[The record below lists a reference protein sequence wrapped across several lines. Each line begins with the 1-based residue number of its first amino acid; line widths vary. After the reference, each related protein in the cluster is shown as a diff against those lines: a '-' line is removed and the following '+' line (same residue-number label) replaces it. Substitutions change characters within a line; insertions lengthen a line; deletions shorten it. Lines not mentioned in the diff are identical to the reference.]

1 MTKEQEEQ
9 GFRVT
14 DKRGFR
20 EDAEPPKKDGPEK
33 TAGNA
38 DASQAPSSSEKPRS
52 SGEAQSLPPI
62 NFSSYILGYYYQGA
76 ALLGEIPN
84 PLTNKTE
91 EDLEA
96 AQNIID
102 LLSMLEQKTKGNLSS
117 DEQQLLEGVLYELRM
132 KFMAKTNRIKY

>member
-20 EDAEPPKKDGPEK
+20 EDGE
-33 TAGNA
+33 TR
-38 DASQAPSSSEKPRS
+38 APDSSEKAEEKPASDKASEKPPFGQETPPR
-52 SGEAQSLPPI
+52 PPI
-62 NFSSYILGYYYQGA
+62 DFASYVMGYYAQA
-76 ALLGEIPN
+76 MILLGVVPN
-84 PLTNKTE
+84 PLTNQKE

-96 AQNIID
+96 AQQMID
-102 LLSMLEQKTKGNLSS
+102 ILSMLEQKTKGNLNSE
-117 DEQQLLEGVLYELRM
+117 EQQLLESVLYELRM